1 MEELIK
7 SVVCAECEE
16 YGRASVKFGAVN
28 NSDHESYAV
37 LREEADEAVDA
48 MEDVDN
54 LTDVFFDMV
63 KKNEFDMVKKNE
75 EDKVKMDILNVIKHR
90 AEEAAAE
97 SIQAAAMAR
106 KAIETIQ
113 RRASK

>member
-7 SVVCAECEE
+7 SVVCAEFEE
-16 YGRASVKFGAVN
+16 YGRASAKFGAVN

-37 LREEADEAVDA
+37 LREEADEAVNS
-48 MEDVDN
+48 MEDVDT
-54 LTDVFFDMV
+54 LTDVFFEMV
-63 KKNEFDMVKKNE
+63 KNNE
-75 EDKVKMDILNVIKHR
+75 EDKVKLDMLNVIKHR

-113 RRASK
+113 RRARK

>member
-37 LREEADEAVDA
+37 LREEADEAIDA
-48 MEDVDN
+48 MEQVDN
-54 LTDVFFDMV
+54 LTDIFFEIV
-63 KKNEFDMVKKNE
+63 KDNE
-75 EDKVKMDILNVIKHR
+75 EDKVKLDILNDIKHR

-113 RRASK
+113 RRESK

>member
-1 MEELIK
+1 M
-7 SVVCAECEE
+7 
-16 YGRASVKFGAVN
+16 N
-28 NSDHESYAV
+28 NSDHESYAI
-37 LREEADEAVDA
+37 LREEADEAIDALEEVD
-48 MEDVDN
+48 D
-54 LTDVFFDMV
+54 LTDGFF
-63 KKNEFDMVKKNE
+63 ELVKKNE
-75 EDKVKMDILNVIKHR
+75 EDKTKIGLLNVIKHR

>member
-7 SVVCAECEE
+7 QVINIECEE

-37 LREEADEAVDA
+37 LREEADEAVNS

-54 LTDVFFDMV
+54 LTDVFFEMV
-63 KKNEFDMVKKNE
+63 KNNE
-75 EDKVKMDILNVIKHR
+75 EDKVKLDILNDIKHR

-113 RRASK
+113 RRSSK

>member
-37 LREEADEAVDA
+37 LREEADEAVDVL
-48 MEDVDN
+48 EEVDN
-54 LTDVFFDMV
+54 LTEAFFEMV
-63 KKNEFDMVKKNE
+63 KNNE
-75 EDKVKMDILNVIKHR
+75 EDKVKLDILNVIKHR
-90 AEEAAAE
+90 AEEAASE

-113 RRASK
+113 WRASE

>member
-37 LREEADEAVDA
+37 LREEADEAIDVL
-48 MEDVDN
+48 EDVDA
-54 LTDVFFDMV
+54 LTNVFFEMV
-63 KKNEFDMVKKNE
+63 KNNE
-75 EDKVKMDILNVIKHR
+75 EDKVKLDILNVIKHR

-97 SIQAAAMAR
+97 SIQVAAMAR

-113 RRASK
+113 RRASE

>member
-37 LREEADEAVDA
+37 LREEADEAIDA

-54 LTDVFFDMV
+54 LTNTFFEAV
-63 KKNEFDMVKKNE
+63 KHNE
-75 EDKVKMDILNVIKHR
+75 EDGRKLDILNVIKHL

-97 SIQAAAMAR
+97 SIQVAAMAR

>member
-16 YGRASVKFGAVN
+16 YGRASVRFGTVN
-28 NSDHESYAV
+28 NSDHESYAI
-37 LREEADEAVDA
+37 LREEVDEAIDALAEVD
-48 MEDVDN
+48 D
-54 LTDVFFDMV
+54 LTDGFF
-63 KKNEFDMVKKNE
+63 ELIKKNE
-75 EDKVKMDILNVIKHR
+75 EDKTKIGLLNVIKHR

>member
-7 SVVCAECEE
+7 QVINIECEE

-28 NSDHESYAV
+28 NSDHESFAV

-54 LTDVFFDMV
+54 LTDVFFEMV
-63 KKNEFDMVKKNE
+63 KNNE
-75 EDKVKMDILNVIKHR
+75 EDKVKLDILNGIKHR

-97 SIQAAAMAR
+97 AIQAAAMAR

-113 RRASK
+113 RRASE

>member
-37 LREEADEAVDA
+37 LREEADEAIDA
-48 MEDVDN
+48 MESVDN
-54 LTDVFFDMV
+54 LTDIFFETV
-63 KKNEFDMVKKNE
+63 KDNE
-75 EDKVKMDILNVIKHR
+75 EDKVKLDILNEIKHR

-113 RRASK
+113 RRASE

>member
-16 YGRASVKFGAVN
+16 YGRASVSFGAVN
-28 NSDHESYAV
+28 NSDHESYAI
-37 LREEADEAVDA
+37 LREEVDEAVDA

-54 LTDVFFDMV
+54 LTDSFFEMV
-63 KKNEFDMVKKNE
+63 KNNE
-75 EDKVKMDILNVIKHR
+75 EDKVKLDILNVIKHC
-90 AEEAAAE
+90 AEEAASE

-113 RRASK
+113 RRSSK

>member
-7 SVVCAECEE
+7 SVVCAEFEE
-16 YGRASVKFGAVN
+16 YGRASAKFGAVN

-37 LREEADEAVDA
+37 LREEAYEAVDVL
-48 MEDVDN
+48 EEVDN
-54 LTDVFFDMV
+54 LTDAFF
-63 KKNEFDMVKKNE
+63 EMVKKNE
-75 EDKVKMDILNVIKHR
+75 EDEMKLEILNVIKHR

>member
-37 LREEADEAVDA
+37 LREEVDEAFDA

-54 LTDVFFDMV
+54 LTNMFFESV
-63 KKNEFDMVKKNE
+63 KHNE
-75 EDKVKMDILNVIKHR
+75 EDGRKLDILNVIKHL

-97 SIQAAAMAR
+97 SIQVAAMAR

>member
-37 LREEADEAVDA
+37 LREEADEAIDA
-48 MEDVDN
+48 MEQVDN
-54 LTDVFFDMV
+54 LTDIFFEIV
-63 KKNEFDMVKKNE
+63 KDNE
-75 EDKVKMDILNVIKHR
+75 EDKVKLDILNDIKHR

-106 KAIETIQ
+106 KAIETIH

>member
-37 LREEADEAVDA
+37 LREEADEAVDVL
-48 MEDVDN
+48 EEVDN
-54 LTDVFFDMV
+54 LTDAFF
-63 KKNEFDMVKKNE
+63 EMVKKNE
-75 EDKVKMDILNVIKHR
+75 EDKMKMEILNVIRHR

-97 SIQAAAMAR
+97 SIQVAAMAR

>member
-16 YGRASVKFGAVN
+16 YGRASVRFGAVN
-28 NSDHESYAV
+28 NSDHESYAI
-37 LREEADEAVDA
+37 LREEVDEAIDDLVEVD
-48 MEDVDN
+48 D
-54 LTDVFFDMV
+54 LTDVFFEMV
-63 KKNEFDMVKKNE
+63 KNNE
-75 EDKVKMDILNVIKHR
+75 EDNVKLDILNVIKHR

>member
-37 LREEADEAVDA
+37 LREEVDEAIDALVEVD
-48 MEDVDN
+48 D
-54 LTDVFFDMV
+54 LTNVFFEMV
-63 KKNEFDMVKKNE
+63 KNNE
-75 EDKVKMDILNVIKHR
+75 EDKMKLDILNVIKHR
-90 AEEAAAE
+90 AEESAAE

>member
-16 YGRASVKFGAVN
+16 YGRASAKFGAVH

-48 MEDVDN
+48 VEDVDN
-54 LTDVFFDMV
+54 LTDVFFEMV
-63 KKNEFDMVKKNE
+63 KNNE
-75 EDKVKMDILNVIKHR
+75 EDKVKLDTLNVIKHR

-97 SIQAAAMAR
+97 AIQVAAMAR

>member
-7 SVVCAECEE
+7 SVVCAEREE
-16 YGRASVKFGAVN
+16 YGRASAKFGAVN

-48 MEDVDN
+48 MKDVDN
-54 LTDVFFDMV
+54 LTDAFFEMV
-63 KKNEFDMVKKNE
+63 KNNE
-75 EDKVKMDILNVIKHR
+75 EDKVKLDILNIIKHR

-97 SIQAAAMAR
+97 SIQSAAMAR

>member
-16 YGRASVKFGAVN
+16 YGRASVRFGSVN
-28 NSDHESYAV
+28 NSDHESYAI
-37 LREEADEAVDA
+37 LREEVDEAIDALAEVD
-48 MEDVDN
+48 D
-54 LTDVFFDMV
+54 LTDGFF
-63 KKNEFDMVKKNE
+63 ELVKKNE
-75 EDKVKMDILNVIKHR
+75 EDKTKIGLLNVIKHR

>member
-16 YGRASVKFGAVN
+16 YGRASAKFGAVH

-37 LREEADEAVDA
+37 LREEADEAIDA
-48 MEDVDN
+48 MKDVDN
-54 LTDVFFDMV
+54 LTDSFFEMV
-63 KKNEFDMVKKNE
+63 KNNE
-75 EDKVKMDILNVIKHR
+75 EDKLKLDILNIIKHR

-97 SIQAAAMAR
+97 SIQSAAMAR

>member
-37 LREEADEAVDA
+37 IREEADEAVDA

-54 LTDVFFDMV
+54 LMDIFFETV
-63 KKNEFDMVKKNE
+63 KNNE
-75 EDKVKMDILNVIKHR
+75 EDEVKLDVLNEIKHR

-97 SIQAAAMAR
+97 AIQAAAMAR
-106 KAIETIQ
+106 KAIETIH
-113 RRASK
+113 RRASE

>member
-7 SVVCAECEE
+7 QVINIECEE

-28 NSDHESYAV
+28 NSDHESFAV
-37 LREEADEAVDA
+37 LREEVDESIDA
-48 MEDVDN
+48 MEGVDN
-54 LTDVFFDMV
+54 LTDVFFEMV
-63 KKNEFDMVKKNE
+63 KNNE
-75 EDKVKMDILNVIKHR
+75 EDKVKLDILNGIKHR

-113 RRASK
+113 RRASE

>member
-7 SVVCAECEE
+7 SVVCAECKE
-16 YGRASVKFGAVN
+16 YGRAATKFGAVN

-37 LREEADEAVDA
+37 LREEADEAADA
-48 MEDVDN
+48 MEDVDA
-54 LTDVFFDMV
+54 LTNVFFEMV
-63 KKNEFDMVKKNE
+63 KNNE
-75 EDKVKMDILNVIKHR
+75 EDKVKLDILNVIKHR

-113 RRASK
+113 WRASK

>member
-7 SVVCAECEE
+7 SVVCAEFEE
-16 YGRASVKFGAVN
+16 YGRASVKFGAVH

-37 LREEADEAVDA
+37 LREEADEAIDVL
-48 MEDVDN
+48 EDVDH
-54 LTDVFFDMV
+54 LTDVFF
-63 KKNEFDMVKKNE
+63 EMVKKNE
-75 EDKVKMDILNVIKHR
+75 EDKIKLDILNVIKHR
-90 AEEAAAE
+90 AEEAASE
-97 SIQAAAMAR
+97 SIQVAAMAR

>member
-7 SVVCAECEE
+7 QVINLECEE

-54 LTDVFFDMV
+54 LTDVFFEMV
-63 KKNEFDMVKKNE
+63 KNNE
-75 EDKVKMDILNVIKHR
+75 EDKVKLDILNVIKHR
-90 AEEAAAE
+90 AEEAATE

-113 RRASK
+113 RRSSK

>member
-16 YGRASVKFGAVN
+16 YGRASAKFGAVN

-37 LREEADEAVDA
+37 IREEADEAADA
-48 MEDVDN
+48 MEDVDA
-54 LTDVFFDMV
+54 LTNVFFEMV
-63 KKNEFDMVKKNE
+63 KNNE
-75 EDKVKMDILNVIKHR
+75 EDKVKLDILDVIKHR

>member
-16 YGRASVKFGAVN
+16 YGRASAKFGAVN

-37 LREEADEAVDA
+37 LREEADEVADA
-48 MEDVDN
+48 MEDVDA
-54 LTDVFFDMV
+54 LTNVFFEMV
-63 KKNEFDMVKKNE
+63 KNNE
-75 EDKVKMDILNVIKHR
+75 EDKVKLDILNAIKHR

>member
-16 YGRASVKFGAVN
+16 YDRASVKFGAVN

-37 LREEADEAVDA
+37 LREEADEAVDVL
-48 MEDVDN
+48 EDVDN
-54 LTDVFFDMV
+54 LTDAFF
-63 KKNEFDMVKKNE
+63 EMVKKNE
-75 EDKVKMDILNVIKHR
+75 EDEMKLDILNVIKHR

-97 SIQAAAMAR
+97 SIQVAAMAR
-106 KAIETIQ
+106 KAIETIE

>member
-7 SVVCAECEE
+7 QVINIEFEE

-28 NSDHESYAV
+28 NSDHESFAV
-37 LREEADEAVDA
+37 LREEVDEAVDCL
-48 MEDVDN
+48 EDVDN
-54 LTDVFFDMV
+54 LTDVFFERV
-63 KKNEFDMVKKNE
+63 KNNE
-75 EDKVKMDILNVIKHR
+75 EDKVKLDILNVIKHR

>member
-16 YGRASVKFGAVN
+16 YGRASAKFGAVN

-54 LTDVFFDMV
+54 LTDAFF
-63 KKNEFDMVKKNE
+63 
-75 EDKVKMDILNVIKHR
+75 
-90 AEEAAAE
+90 
-97 SIQAAAMAR
+97 
-106 KAIETIQ
+106 ETMSGFTTTGSSSTEPK
-113 RRASK
+113 RRPLSPFSRPLWLVRRLKPFRGERASDENVHWY

>member
-7 SVVCAECEE
+7 SVVCTECEE

-37 LREEADEAVDA
+37 LREEADEAVDV

-54 LTDVFFDMV
+54 LTDSFFEMV
-63 KKNEFDMVKKNE
+63 KTNE

-113 RRASK
+113 RRASE

>member
-7 SVVCAECEE
+7 QVINIECEE

-28 NSDHESYAV
+28 NSDHESFAV
-37 LREEADEAVDA
+37 LREEVDEAVDCL
-48 MEDVDN
+48 EDVDN
-54 LTDVFFDMV
+54 LTDVFFEMV
-63 KKNEFDMVKKNE
+63 KNNE
-75 EDKVKMDILNVIKHR
+75 EDKVKLDILNIIKHR
-90 AEEAAAE
+90 AEEAASE

>member
-7 SVVCAECEE
+7 SVVCAEFEE
-16 YGRASVKFGAVN
+16 YGRASAKFGAVN

-37 LREEADEAVDA
+37 LREEADEAVDVL
-48 MEDVDN
+48 EEVDN
-54 LTDVFFDMV
+54 LTDAFFEMV
-63 KKNEFDMVKKNE
+63 KNNE
-75 EDKVKMDILNVIKHR
+75 EDKVKLDTLNVIKNR

>member
-37 LREEADEAVDA
+37 LREEADEAADA
-48 MEDVDN
+48 MEEVDS
-54 LTDVFFDMV
+54 LTNIFFEMV
-63 KKNEFDMVKKNE
+63 KNNE

-113 RRASK
+113 RRASN

>member
-16 YGRASVKFGAVN
+16 YGRASVKFGPVN

-37 LREEADEAVDA
+37 LREEADEAVDVL
-48 MEDVDN
+48 EEVDN
-54 LTDVFFDMV
+54 LTEAFF
-63 KKNEFDMVKKNE
+63 EMVKKNE
-75 EDKVKMDILNVIKHR
+75 EDEMKLDILNVIKHR

-97 SIQAAAMAR
+97 SIQVAAMAR
-106 KAIETIQ
+106 KAIETIE

>member
-7 SVVCAECEE
+7 QVINIECEE

-48 MEDVDN
+48 LEDVDN
-54 LTDVFFDMV
+54 LTDVFFEMV
-63 KKNEFDMVKKNE
+63 KNNE
-75 EDKVKMDILNVIKHR
+75 EDKVKLDILNVIKHR

-113 RRASK
+113 RRTRK

>member
-16 YGRASVKFGAVN
+16 YGRASAKFGAVN

-37 LREEADEAVDA
+37 LREEADEAVDVL
-48 MEDVDN
+48 EEVDN
-54 LTDVFFDMV
+54 LTDAFF
-63 KKNEFDMVKKNE
+63 EMVKKNE
-75 EDKVKMDILNVIKHR
+75 EDEMKLEILNVIKHR

-97 SIQAAAMAR
+97 SIQSAAMAR